1 MCRANVPVMTSRREA
16 HDTRMTTKR
25 ATSLKSLAL
34 NFTNGEAP
42 EWVEVLPAGPQI
54 IGRDG
59 RSWIIDDPQE
69 IVRRSE
75 AEGALHVDYEHA
87 SEIRAPQGE
96 AAPAAGWID
105 KLEVRDGAIWAHVE
119 WTPKAKQMVADRE
132 YRFISPTFWFD
143 SATLRIIALISVA
156 LTNRPNLTM
165 TALNTRDDD
174 NEQQQQEKTT
184 MDKEAL
190 KALCK
195 KLGLQEEASATA
207 ILAAVDGLVTDKDK
221 ALNSAQAPSLEK
233 FVPRADYDKI
243 KGDLETANN
252 TIKVAAD
259 AKLDAEVTAA
269 VDDAVKAGKVAPAS
283 KDFYLATCRKDGGL
297 DAFKKF
303 VESAPVL
310 TAASDLDTKKASN
323 AGGDKQLTA
332 DEKTMCATLGVTEE
346 QFKQAA
352 A

>member
-1 MCRANVPVMTSRREA
+1 MVPRCEA
-16 HDTRMTTKR
+16 HDAHMKTKR
-25 ATSLKSLAL
+25 ATPSKSLAL
-34 NFTNGEAP
+34 NFTAAGEVP
-42 EWVEVLPAGPQI
+42 EWIEVLPAGPEV

-59 RSWIIDDPQE
+59 RFWIIDDPHE
-69 IVRRSE
+69 IIRRSE

-87 SEIRAPQGE
+87 SEIKAPQGE
-96 AAPAAGWID
+96 AAPAAGWVD

-132 YRFISPTFWFD
+132 YRFISPTFYFD
-143 SATLRIIALISVA
+143 SATLRVIWLTSVA
-156 LTNRPNLTM
+156 LTNRPNLSM
-165 TALNTRDDD
+165 TALNARGDD
-174 NEQQQQEKTT
+174 EQQQQEKTT

-207 ILAAVDGLVTDKDK
+207 ILAAVDGLVADKDK
-221 ALNSAQAPSLEK
+221 ALNSANAPSLEK

-243 KGDLETANN
+243 KGDLETASNA
-252 TIKVAAD
+252 IKAAAD

-297 DAFKKF
+297 AEFKKF
-303 VESAPVL
+303 VETAPVL
-310 TAASDLDTKKASN
+310 TGVSDLDTKKASN
-323 AGGDKQLTA
+323 TSGDKQLSDA
-332 DEKTMCATLGVTEE
+332 ERAVCAAMGLSEDAY
-346 QFKQAA
+346 KKAA